1 MAVIPNTLTTGTLR
15 GQREDLSEVIEHI
28 DPHDTPFYSNAKKGT
43 QLAVRHDW
51 TVQELAD
58 AVADNAKA
66 EGDDISAFEAT
77 TPATLLS
84 NYAQIAR
91 KDVVISGTAEA
102 VRKAGR
108 LSEIAYQM
116 TLKGKELKNDIEK
129 SLVANQAYVTTGA
142 RRLAGFPT
150 YVTGANVSLG
160 AGGTPNLAAG
170 TGADAHTY
178 GTTARALTLNMLNG
192 VLKACY
198 NEGGNPD
205 VLMMSPTQKLKF
217 DAIASAGNMVNN
229 QVNMTEHKAA
239 SVVGTVSVYLS
250 AFGTHSVTMNRFMD
264 DDVVFAITKRHYE
277 VLALPGRN
285 MTREKLSKTGDN
297 LKEQIIWEGTLK
309 VNAPKAHGVLAAL
322 STT

>member
-1 MAVIPNTLTTGTLR
+1 MANIENIVTTGTLR
-15 GQREDLSEVIEHI
+15 GQREDLSEVIEQI
-28 DPHDTPFYSNAKKGT
+28 DPHDTPFYSNAKKGS

-51 TVQELAD
+51 TVQELAT
-58 AVADNAKA
+58 ASANNAKA
-66 EGDDISAFEAT
+66 EGDDIGTFEVT

-108 LSEIAYQM
+108 TSELAYQM

-129 SLVANQAYVTTGA
+129 SLVANQAYVTSGA
-142 RRLAGFPT
+142 RRLAGFPS
-150 YVTGANVSLG
+150 YVTGANANIG
-160 AGGTPNLAAG
+160 TGGTLAAG

-178 GTTARALTLNMLNG
+178 GTTARAMTLALLNG
-192 VLKACY
+192 VLKGCY

-217 DAIASAGNMVNN
+217 DAIASAGNLINN

-277 VLALPGRN
+277 VLTLPGRN
-285 MTREKLSKTGDN
+285 MKREKLSKTGDN
-297 LKEQIIWEGTLK
+297 MKEQIIWEGTLK
-309 VNAPKAHGVLAAL
+309 VNAPKAHGLLAAL
-322 STT
+322 ATT